1 MPVKLKKSQSNYIKN
16 TNKYVTT
23 HFYIKS
29 TPLVE
34 LQKEYDNCFTTDRQ
48 GATVTKQGKGRM
60 KVKIQNELVKRGVMS
75 HR

>member
-16 TNKYVTT
+16 TNKTITT

-48 GATVTKQGKGRM
+48 GTTVTKQGKGRM
-60 KVKIQNELVKRGVMS
+60 KVKIQNELVKRGIV
-75 HR
+75 

>member
-16 TNKYVTT
+16 THKYITT

-34 LQKEYDNCFTTDRQ
+34 LQKEYDNCFSKDKQ

-60 KVKIQNELVKRGVMS
+60 KVKIQNELVKRGIM
-75 HR
+75 

>member
-1 MPVKLKKSQSNYIKN
+1 MPIKLKKSQSNFIKG
-16 TNKYVTT
+16 TNKTVTT

-48 GATVTKQGKGRM
+48 GTTVTKQGKGRM

>member
-48 GATVTKQGKGRM
+48 GTTVTKQGKGRM

>member
-34 LQKEYDNCFTTDRQ
+34 LQKEYDNCFSKDKQ

-60 KVKIQNELVKRGVMS
+60 KVKIQNELVKRGVM
-75 HR
+75 

>member
-1 MPVKLKKSQSNYIKN
+1 MPIKLKKSQSNFIKG
-16 TNKYVTT
+16 TNKTVTT

-48 GATVTKQGKGRM
+48 GTTVTKQGKGRM
-60 KVKIQNELVKRGVMS
+60 KVKIQNELVKRGVM
-75 HR
+75 

>member
-34 LQKEYDNCFTTDRQ
+34 LQKEYDNCFSKDKQ

-60 KVKIQNELVKRGVMS
+60 KVKIQNELVKRGIM
-75 HR
+75 

>member
-1 MPVKLKKSQSNYIKN
+1 MPIKLKKSQSNYIKN
-16 TNKYVTT
+16 TNKTLTT

-34 LQKEYDNCFTTDRQ
+34 LQKEYDTCFSTDKQ

-60 KVKIQNELVKRGVMS
+60 KVKIQNELVKRGIM
-75 HR
+75 

>member
-48 GATVTKQGKGRM
+48 GTTVTKQGKGRM
-60 KVKIQNELVKRGVMS
+60 KVKIQNELVKRGVM
-75 HR
+75 

>member
-16 TNKYVTT
+16 THKYITT

-34 LQKEYDNCFTTDRQ
+34 LQKEYDNCFSTDKQ
-48 GATVTKQGKGRM
+48 GTTVTKRGKGRM
-60 KVKIQNELVKRGVMS
+60 KVKIQNELVKRGIV
-75 HR
+75 

>member
-16 TNKYVTT
+16 TNKYITT

-34 LQKEYDNCFTTDRQ
+34 LQKEYDNCFSKDKQ

-60 KVKIQNELVKRGVMS
+60 KVKIQNELVKRGIM
-75 HR
+75 

>member
-1 MPVKLKKSQSNYIKN
+1 MPIKLKKSQS
-16 TNKYVTT
+16 TYVKGTHKTITT

-48 GATVTKQGKGRM
+48 GTTVTKQGKGRM
-60 KVKIQNELVKRGVMS
+60 KVKIQNELVKRGIM
-75 HR
+75 

>member
-16 TNKYVTT
+16 TNKYITT

-34 LQKEYDNCFTTDRQ
+34 LQKEYDNCFSKDKQ

-60 KVKIQNELVKRGVMS
+60 KVKIQNELVKRGVM
-75 HR
+75 

>member
-16 TNKYVTT
+16 TNKTVTT

-34 LQKEYDNCFTTDRQ
+34 LQKEYDNCFSTDKQ
-48 GATVTKQGKGRM
+48 GTTVTKQGKGRM